1 MMKWRIGEFNKM
13 ATLFNKREQEGAEQ
27 DKSIC
32 KKKRRKY
39 VLLEE
44 DWGAELETIAISDSS
59 TPNRRAD
66 RELLNTG
73 GAYGKLHG
81 ERSPGKEPNQGRAV
95 CKLPTNSGSPTTG
108 SSALLQLPVLE
119 QRSSVGRRR
128 PPGKNICQSIGHKN
142 DMCKFSEFSVIVY
155 YSHEALTFS

>member
-1 MMKWRIGEFNKM
+1 MLM
-13 ATLFNKREQEGAEQ
+13 
-27 DKSIC
+27 
-32 KKKRRKY
+32 
-39 VLLEE
+39 EE
-44 DWGAELETIAISDSS
+44 DCGPELETIAISDSS

-128 PPGKNICQSIGHKN
+128 QPKVT
-142 DMCKFSEFSVIVY
+142 EY
-155 YSHEALTFS
+155 LTVPTPAGGGYLGVNRECGG